1 MAPDREPLHIRHGA
15 ENRPPIG
22 SSPGTL
28 IIAPDAHPSVLSV
41 FAYGPNAFVEKKI
54 AKAEEVLDYLGR
66 WPVVWLNVDGLGSE
80 NVLIRLAEIFQI
92 HVLALEDIV
101 NIHQRPKT
109 ELYEQNLFVV
119 ARMMSLTDRVHS
131 EQVSFI
137 VGSNYL
143 LTFQE
148 RPGDCFEPVRGRI
161 RRGGLRIRSSGPD
174 YLCYALLDS
183 IVDAY
188 YPILEEFG
196 ERLDR
201 LQQKVLM
208 RLRKKTLLEIHRIRR
223 DLRLLRRA
231 IWPMRDVFSM
241 LSREPL
247 TYIREE
253 TRVFF
258 RDVSDQAVQVVDLVE
273 THREMGSDLTDLYLS
288 SLSNRMNE
296 IMKVLTIIATIFMP
310 LTFIAGVYGMNFNPA
325 ASPWNMPELNW
336 KYGYEFSLLLMV
348 LSVLGMVAYFR
359 RKGWI
364 GRNGEN
370 GGDTK
375 DDTGDVAGELGDSGD
390 RWQV

>member
-1 MAPDREPLHIRHGA
+1 MATDKEPLHIHHGA
-15 ENRPPIG
+15 EDRPPVG

-28 IIAPDAHPSVLSV
+28 IIAPDAHPSVLSIL
-41 FAYGPNAFVEKKI
+41 AYGPNAFVEKKI
-54 AKAEEVLDYLGR
+54 KQAEEVLDYLGR
-66 WPVVWLNVDGLGSE
+66 WPVVWLNVDGLGTES
-80 NVLIRLAEIFQI
+80 VLIRLAEIFRI

-101 NIHQRPKT
+101 NIHQRAKT
-109 ELYEQNLFVV
+109 EVYEQNLFVV

-174 YLCYALLDS
+174 YLCYALLDA

-188 YPILEEFG
+188 YPMLEEVG

-208 RLRKKTLLEIHRIRR
+208 RPRKKTLLEIHRIRR

-231 IWPMRDVFSM
+231 IWPMRDVFNM
-241 LSREPL
+241 LSREAMPF
-247 TYIREE
+247 IREE
-253 TRVFF
+253 SRLFF

-273 THREMGSDLTDLYLS
+273 THREMGSDLSDLYLS

-336 KYGYEFSLLLMV
+336 KYGYEFSLLLMA
-348 LSVLGMVAYFR
+348 LSVLGMLAYFR

-364 GRNGEN
+364 GNDGEN
-370 GGDTK
+370 GTDAK
-375 DDTGDVAGELGDSGD
+375 DDLGADAEEPED
-390 RWQV
+390 F